1 MYMCVAP
8 AGGNKR
14 PADAPSG
21 DAPPPKRLVDSAFPL
36 DFVNLTGRWRTVHSA
51 GQLLILV
58 CQLTAVVRYTYM
70 YITCIH
76 TCQTIGCYEVH
87 VNDDA

>member
-36 DFVNLTGRWRTVHSA
+36 DFVNLTGRWSTAHS
-51 GQLLILV
+51 GHYCTCSCIGLV
-58 CQLTAVVRYTYM
+58 KDYA
-70 YITCIH
+70 
-76 TCQTIGCYEVH
+76 
-87 VNDDA
+87 